1 MMIQQMIAAMKTT
14 TIVRRM
20 RKMMRMLTMK
30 KISEA
35 NQAKMKME
43 TRVCKI
49 QMTNAKQENQRKSK
63 LKMRKVTSNQRKLD
77 AREGQIEA
85 AEKSKMK

>member
-20 RKMMRMLTMK
+20 KKMMRMLTMK
-30 KISEA
+30 KISEV
-35 NQAKMKME
+35 NQVKMKME

-49 QMTNAKQENQRKSK
+49 QMTNAKQENKRKNK

-77 AREGQIEA
+77 AREGQIEE
-85 AEKSKMK
+85 AERSKMK

>member
-14 TIVRRM
+14 TIARM
-20 RKMMRMLTMK
+20 MKKMMRMLTMK

-49 QMTNAKQENQRKSK
+49 QMTNAKQENKRKNK

>member
-14 TIVRRM
+14 TIARRM
-20 RKMMRMLTMK
+20 KKMMRMLTMK
-30 KISEA
+30 KISEV

-49 QMTNAKQENQRKSK
+49 QMTNAKQENQRKNK